1 MPILLYV
8 EIEVNARVEH
18 RTVNFHYR
26 AEDDSFWYHHVR
38 DEQPNPLHYKP
49 HYEKGY
55 EIFMFISGSGSF
67 TIEGSKYEL
76 EPYSLLM
83 INSNELHVVNI
94 SEDQP
99 YERAVLTLD
108 GNFMAPFMSSGVD
121 LFRTIKYRRLGQDNQ
136 LSAKTV
142 KESGLL
148 ELFNKLQRAL
158 EQGSA
163 EHEVVA
169 KCIIVQIASL
179 INDLARNDPPSSK
192 RGEPKVA
199 AVLEYI
205 NKHLEES
212 LSLDHLAEQFYI
224 TKYYL
229 CHIFKETTGY
239 TINQYITYKRIL
251 KADELMRQGFTATQ
265 ACFAAGFTSYSSF
278 YKSYRKLTG
287 RTPRNGK

>member
-1 MPILLYV
+1 MA
-8 EIEVNARVEH
+8 EHGAVNL
-18 RTVNFHYR
+18 HYT
-26 AEDDSFWYHHVR
+26 AEDHSFWYHHVR
-38 DEQPNPLHYKP
+38 DEHPNPLHYKP

-55 EIFMFISGSGSF
+55 EIFMFISGSGNF

-76 EPYSLLM
+76 EPYSILM
-83 INSNELHVVNI
+83 MNSNELHVVNI
-94 SEDQP
+94 AEDQP

-121 LFRTIKYRRLGQDNQ
+121 LFWTIKYRRLGQDNQ

-158 EQGSA
+158 NQGSA
-163 EHEVVA
+163 EHEIVA
-169 KCIIVQIASL
+169 KCIIVQIASM
-179 INDLARNDPPSSK
+179 INDLAQNHSPSSSK

-205 NKHLEES
+205 NNNLDES
-212 LSLDHLAEQFYI
+212 LTLDLLAEQFFI

-239 TINQYITYKRIL
+239 TINQYITHKRIL

-265 ACFAAGFTSYSSF
+265 ACFMSGFTGYSSF
-278 YKSYRKLTG
+278 FKSYRKLTG
-287 RTPRNGK
+287 RTPRGGR